1 MLRLLL
7 PSWSK
12 WDPDPTTGRPGSV
25 LESQN
30 GSKKSRGASGS
41 ARTTPWRTEETR
53 ATTTKNLE
61 AVGVPTVTA
70 EDDPSVDGLEG
81 VGRSMAELAPVGC
94 RVAAATAAAAAAHT
108 TGREAA
114 AEGAAGEATTSRF
127 QQDQTVLYVL

>member
-1 MLRLLL
+1 MARLRLLL

-12 WDPDPTTGRPGSV
+12 WDPDPTTGLPGSV

-30 GSKKSRGASGS
+30 ESKKSRGASGS
-41 ARTTPWRTEETR
+41 ARTIPWRTEETR
-53 ATTTKNLE
+53 ATTTRNFE
-61 AVGVPTVTA
+61 AVGVPAVTA
-70 EDDPSVDGLEG
+70 EDDPSADGPEG

-94 RVAAATAAAAAAHT
+94 HVAAATAAAHT

-114 AEGAAGEATTSRF
+114 AEGAAGEATTSQF